1 MTAGHRVHLKGG
13 EDVDPDEAGAGAT
26 VGGKDT
32 PRVTLQRGDPTADG
46 PAGEPAGPA
55 APRALARTHA
65 HVHTHRLPGASLPH
79 TRAVL
84 GEEGPVLRPEPCAVG
99 PCGQDLSL
107 GGQGRRG
114 SASLSQGSLPGAG
127 TREAP
132 GPPLLWASLD
142 QAECGPAGS
151 GPPAPTSDWWLG
163 TGSPDPRAVTAQPP
177 GALSPGPSPAA
188 PRHGAQQGMVS
199 ATSRSPQRRPHTL
212 A

>member
-107 GGQGRRG
+107 GGAGAAGGQPACRRAACLGLGLGKPPARPCCGPRWTRPSAGRQEVGRR
-114 SASLSQGSLPGAG
+114 L
-127 TREAP
+127 
-132 GPPLLWASLD
+132 
-142 QAECGPAGS
+142 
-151 GPPAPTSDWWLG
+151 PPATGGLALG
-163 TGSPDPRAVTAQPP
+163 LLTP
-177 GALSPGPSPAA
+177 GL
-188 PRHGAQQGMVS
+188 
-199 ATSRSPQRRPHTL
+199 
-212 A
+212 